1 MTSWIPTPLKVLLMP
16 PFSRFLSPSRERA
29 ENLLGMTLIFHPFS
43 SLRENVSGGVLLS
56 LPGQKGQ
63 VSEYCASA
71 GLSDFTLKSSG
82 LLALS
87 LAIIT
92 HSRVIRF
99 NRSSDIHPPILQGQ
113 ALPLRQ
119 VRPRLY
125 NPQQFCFFI
134 TKSKKGIHKLA
145 RLYAS
150 FRSDLYCHQYFIV
163 HTIKPVNQRPY
174 VIVPSC

>member
-1 MTSWIPTPLKVLLMP
+1 MTFLTPTPLKVLLMP

-63 VSEYCASA
+63 VSEYCANA
-71 GLSDFTLKSSG
+71 GISGFTLESSG

-92 HSRVIRF
+92 HSRMTLI
-99 NRSSDIHPPILQGQ
+99 N
-113 ALPLRQ
+113 
-119 VRPRLY
+119 
-125 NPQQFCFFI
+125 
-134 TKSKKGIHKLA
+134 
-145 RLYAS
+145 
-150 FRSDLYCHQYFIV
+150 
-163 HTIKPVNQRPY
+163 
-174 VIVPSC
+174 